1 MNIDF
6 NEEEFEVIFGNI
18 LDYREVLV
26 DLIDESPGDIKLK
39 ELQSQYKIC
48 NSVLRKIKKSMAEN
62 NLSPYWLDLN

>member
-6 NEEEFEVIFGNI
+6 NEEEFEAIFGNI

-26 DLIDESPGDIKLK
+26 DLIDENPGDSDL
-39 ELQSQYKIC
+39 EDMQSQYKIC

>member
-6 NEEEFEVIFGNI
+6 NEEEFEAIFGNI

-26 DLIDESPGDIKLK
+26 DLIDENSGDSDL
-39 ELQSQYKIC
+39 EDMQSQYKIC

>member
-6 NEEEFEVIFGNI
+6 NEEEFEAIFGNI

-26 DLIDESPGDIKLK
+26 DLIDENPGDIKLK
-39 ELQSQYKIC
+39 DLQSQYKIC

>member
-6 NEEEFEVIFGNI
+6 NEEEFEAIFGNI
-18 LDYREVLV
+18 LEYRELMI
-26 DLIDESPGDIKLK
+26 DLIDENPGDSDL
-39 ELQSQYKIC
+39 EDMQSQYKIC